1 MIEKS
6 FSDIW
11 WLLIVFALV
20 SYFIGSV
27 NFSIIISRSKGRD
40 IRNIGSGNPG
50 MMNMSRNF
58 GLKTGVAI
66 LLLDMVKG
74 GLPTL
79 VGYLA
84 FKNFLLENTTF
95 VLSDMTEYLCG
106 FFAVLGHIFP
116 FYLKFKGGKGI
127 AATIGVFVV
136 ANPIYGIISG
146 LCGLAF
152 ILITSMGSMGS
163 LIAVTPPAI
172 AAEIHF
178 YVTYIY
184 NDSEG
189 FMPPSSNDMMIA
201 ILLSIFFVLG
211 ICCLTWV
218 AHYANIER
226 LITGDEHVTSWSQMI
241 KNYKKKLKQKRAE
254 KKEEAKANAGSGETA
269 NISASGSANLN
280 EDGSETGIETSAIVS
295 GEGKFADTGKSED
308 NGSGEKKDSGEDNDL

>member
-6 FSDIW
+6 FADIW
-11 WLLIVFALV
+11 WLLVIFAV
-20 SYFIGSV
+20 GSYLIGSI
-27 NFSIIISRSKGRD
+27 NFSIIISKSKGRD

-58 GLKTGVAI
+58 GLKTGIAI
-66 LLLDMVKG
+66 LLLDMTKG
-74 GLPTL
+74 GIPTL
-79 VGYLA
+79 LGYLC
-84 FKNFLLENTTF
+84 FKNVLLDGTPF
-95 VLSDMTEYLCG
+95 VLADMTKYMCG

-136 ANPIYGIISG
+136 ANPLYGIASA

-172 AAEIHF
+172 AAEVYF
-178 YVTYIY
+178 YTTYVY
-184 NDSEG
+184 NESLG
-189 FMPPSSNDMMIA
+189 YRAPSSNDMMLA
-201 ILLSIFFVLG
+201 ILLSTFFVLG
-211 ICCLTWV
+211 ICCLTWI

-241 KNYKKKLKQKRAE
+241 KNYKKKLKQKRLDKKNGVPAE
-254 KKEEAKANAGSGETA
+254 KEE
-269 NISASGSANLN
+269 
-280 EDGSETGIETSAIVS
+280 
-295 GEGKFADTGKSED
+295 
-308 NGSGEKKDSGEDNDL
+308 